1 LRYRLIPPLVNWGRL
16 SKTLWRRLRVCRQM
30 AERSLLI
37 KADGDARAGTWGKRW
52 ATFRFK
58 SAYVGTLYS
67 FVQLKSIAAEAI

>member
-1 LRYRLIPPLVNWGRL
+1 
-16 SKTLWRRLRVCRQM
+16 M

-37 KADGDARAGTWGKRW
+37 KADGDARAGLWGKRW